1 MSCVLRAAG
10 TDFDVDG
17 SIARVQLPDI
27 FRIYRKG
34 TRDRPSQPR
43 PHEASGLNVVV
54 SDAEFTEVDRQIE
67 EALHYL
73 EVHTD
78 ALRLLAGFPRVLGV
92 VLDFGIEDRDV
103 GAQAD
108 YFPPD
113 LLRALG
119 DLNIGLVVSRYPRPD
134 EEDQVPGQGTLA
146 SSLPGRAAGYGS
158 AWAGSG

>member
-34 TRDRPSQPR
+34 TRNRPSQPGS
-43 PHEASGLNVVV
+43 HEASGLNVVV

-73 EVHTD
+73 KVHTD

-119 DLNIGLVVSRYPRPD
+119 DLNIGLVVSRYPRSAEDD
-134 EEDQVPGQGTLA
+134 EVSGQGTLA
-146 SSLPGRAAGYGS
+146 
-158 AWAGSG
+158 